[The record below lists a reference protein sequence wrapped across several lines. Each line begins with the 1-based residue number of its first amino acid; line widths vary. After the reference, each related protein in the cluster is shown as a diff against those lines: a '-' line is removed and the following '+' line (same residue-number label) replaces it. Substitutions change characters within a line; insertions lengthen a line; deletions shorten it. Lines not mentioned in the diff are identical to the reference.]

1 MGGGGYG
8 GWVSWRS
15 LLGVVIAIAGEQG
28 GALGRGLWFDV
39 WGGTEGP
46 CAVMGGGISHYG
58 VILGALWGGSLWH
71 YGVPGSY
78 WGGGGAI
85 WAWVSKGG
93 GGVPLPPPPP
103 HHCARRGLQ
112 AAPQPGGCGCVP
124 WVPAPPCGCCPSS
137 GAGCREPGWGAAP
150 LPSAV
155 GSAPV
160 LAPMGG
166 GKGEQGGQRETPNP
180 PMDSAVSPN
189 STRQD
194 PQIPLPGT
202 QPMGGGRGE
211 EKSCLLANAGSK

>member
-1 MGGGGYG
+1 MGGWNKGHLGGVGWHPIIFVSPGHCEGCWWGGGVMGGGCRG
-8 GWVSWRS
+8 GRYWGSLS
-15 LLGVVIAIAGEQG
+15 LLLGSRG
-28 GALGRGLWFDV
+28 GRWGGGLWFDV

-166 GKGEQGGQRETPNP
+166 GGRGSKGGREK
-180 PMDSAVSPN
+180 
-189 STRQD
+189 
-194 PQIPLPGT
+194 PQIPLWT
-202 QPMGGGRGE
+202 
-211 EKSCLLANAGSK
+211 LL